1 MLALWQP
8 NDIHSARE
16 AFQRVLAGW
25 REDSVD
31 FLRHDAPKILGLLL
45 VSFVLA
51 RILKLV
57 SRRLVEFSKSQGLP
71 TGLRAQQ
78 IRTLADVIYSVGL
91 GVIIFFAG
99 IQILETLKI
108 NIGPLLASA
117 GIAGLAIGFG
127 AQTLVKD
134 FINGFFILIENQYDI
149 GDVVKLAGVQ
159 GTVESLT
166 LRRTILRDADGT
178 VHVIPNSEIKIV
190 SNQTRDWTQLA
201 MHVSVDYKEDSDR
214 VVKLLKEV
222 GNELRNEPQFASWI
236 VAEPEVPGIDRVSSS
251 EVDYLMLVKTLPGK
265 QFPVSREL
273 RRRIKDC
280 FQKQNISPGGPGQ
293 IYVISDTAHPQKK
306 P

>member
-1 MLALWQP
+1 MLALLQP

-16 AFQRVLAGW
+16 AFQRVWAGW

-31 FLRHDAPKILGLLL
+31 FLRHDAPKILGLIIL
-45 VSFVLA
+45 SFVLA

-57 SRRLVEFSKSQGLP
+57 SRRLVDFSKSQGLP

-78 IRTLADVIYSVGL
+78 IRTLADVVYSVGL
-91 GVIIFFAG
+91 SIIIFFAG
-99 IQILETLKI
+99 IQILQTLKI

-134 FINGFFILIENQYDI
+134 VINGFFILIENQYDI

-159 GTVESLT
+159 GSVESLT

-178 VHVIPNSEIKIV
+178 VHTIPNSEIKIV

-201 MHVSVDYKEDSDR
+201 MHVSVDYKEDSER
-214 VVKLLKEV
+214 VVRLLKEV
-222 GNELRNEPQFASWI
+222 GNELRNEAQFSSWI
-236 VAEPEVPGIDRVSSS
+236 VAEPEVPGIERVSGS
-251 EVDYLMLVKTLPGK
+251 EVDYLMLVKTMPGR

-280 FQKQNISPGGPGQ
+280 FQKHNISPGGLGR
-293 IYVISDTAHPQKK
+293 YVITDTAHPQQR